1 MASIAIVGRTGT
13 GKSTAVGQIPELN
26 IEGLPPDKTAI
37 INVAGKDLPFR
48 GWKSKYTGDLS
59 KGGNYL
65 HSASATVISQ
75 AIDYVSSKRDDLEYI
90 VVEDAQFIMAF
101 EFMDRAKEVGY
112 GKFTDIG
119 VNISKVFK
127 SARRSPKH
135 VFFLWHPEFD
145 EQDGYKMKTVG
156 KMVTSYFTPEGLFTI
171 VLYTDVK
178 RSDNETEYRFVT
190 NHDGTYP
197 AKSPVGMF
205 PLYIP
210 NDLGYVVNKINEY
223 NNG

>member
-13 GKSTAVGQIPELN
+13 GKSTAIGQIPELN
-26 IEGLPPDKTAI
+26 IEGLPPERTAM

-48 GWKSKYTGDLS
+48 GWKSKYTGDIS

-65 HSASATVISQ
+65 HSASAAVISQ
-75 AIDYVSSKRDDLEYI
+75 AIDYVSSKRDDLDYI

-101 EFMDRAKEVGY
+101 EFMDRAKEPGY

-127 SARRSPKH
+127 AARRSSKE
-135 VFFLWHPEFD
+135 VFFLWHPEID
-145 EQDGYKMKTVG
+145 EQAGYKMKTVG
-156 KMVTSYFTPEGLFTI
+156 KMVDSYFTPEGLFTI